1 MRTTAL
7 ESVCEIEM
15 GQAPKG
21 ASYNNKRVGYP
32 LLAGAGDFG
41 TEKPSPSKHT
51 TAPTK
56 LSKPDDILLCIRA
69 TVGDLNWSDK
79 EYCLGRGVAGLR
91 PKHGSL
97 DKNYLWR
104 WLLYARADLEKK
116 ARGSTFKQVSRR
128 DIAELAIQL
137 PETIDEQ
144 RHIAAIL
151 DKADGIRRKREQAL
165 VMADQ
170 ILRSA
175 FLKKFGH
182 PLDPNGELARSD
194 LGLHCDFFAGN
205 SLPNGDEFTGQDR
218 GLLLIKVSDLNSLG
232 NEVEIKSAKL
242 WAASRTAAK
251 GGVVAPRGAVVFPK
265 RGGAIAT
272 NKKRILER
280 DSVLD
285 PNLMAVAPKSESHI
299 SNEFLRTWFELID
312 LQTISSGSSVP
323 QLNKRDLAPL
333 ALGVPD
339 RQSVEWFNSVFSFTK
354 SLKERLRMALVE
366 DNRLFAA
373 VSQKAFRGEL

>member
-1 MRTTAL
+1 MAIAALCCADRTKTNAI
-7 ESVCEIEM
+7 SRR
-15 GQAPKG
+15 Q
-21 ASYNNKRVGYP
+21 
-32 LLAGAGDFG
+32 
-41 TEKPSPSKHT
+41 
-51 TAPTK
+51 PT
-56 LSKPDDILLCIRA
+56 
-69 TVGDLNWSDK
+69 
-79 EYCLGRGVAGLR
+79 
-91 PKHGSL
+91 
-97 DKNYLWR
+97 
-104 WLLYARADLEKK
+104 
-116 ARGSTFKQVSRR
+116 QVSRNL
-128 DIAELAIQL
+128 DVGDFKLAHFLKQL
-137 PETIDEQ
+137 DEST
-144 RHIAAIL
+144 RIAAIL
-151 DKADGIRRKREQAL
+151 DKADGIRRKREQGLA
-165 VMADQ
+165 MADQ
-170 ILRSA
+170 MLRSG

-205 SLPNGDEFTGQDR
+205 SLPNGDEFTGQDG

-232 NEVEIKSAKL
+232 NEVGIKSAKL

-333 ALGVPD
+333 PLGVPD
-339 RQSVEWFNSVFSFTK
+339 KTICGMVQQC
-354 SLKERLRMALVE
+354 
-366 DNRLFAA
+366 LFFH
-373 VSQKAFRGEL
+373 QEP